1 MEKEWEG
8 MGKEW
13 EGKLEKYLDMML
25 YSKDKESQDVASKAL
40 KKLMDEK
47 ERKYPTQKSPTKTLG
62 FSLPMFSQEEEMKA
76 DEYAEKAAKRINEA
90 LSDEEE

>member
-1 MEKEWEG
+1 
-8 MGKEW
+8 
-13 EGKLEKYLDMML
+13 MML

-62 FSLPMFSQEEEMKA
+62 FFPMLSPEEEAKA
-76 DEYAEKAAKRINEA
+76 DEYAEKAAKKINEA